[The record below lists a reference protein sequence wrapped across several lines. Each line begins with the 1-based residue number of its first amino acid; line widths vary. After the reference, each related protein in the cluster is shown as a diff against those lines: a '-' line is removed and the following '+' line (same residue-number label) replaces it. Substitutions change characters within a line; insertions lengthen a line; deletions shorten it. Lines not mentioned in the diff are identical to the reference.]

1 MNKLLMLL
9 GIIFMAIIL
18 SIIFAFP
25 LMWLWNWLMPT
36 LFKVPEITF
45 LQAIGLNILSNM
57 LFKSSSNLN
66 YKNKLSSKS

>member
-1 MNKLLMLL
+1 
-9 GIIFMAIIL
+9 
-18 SIIFAFP
+18 
-25 LMWLWNWLMPT
+25 MPT

>member
-1 MNKLLMLL
+1 M
-9 GIIFMAIIL
+9 IFMAIIL